1 MAKELGREQEGQGF
15 GAAALLSFIYIM
27 TQSAGFLFAY
37 QHAFL
42 GDGEKAHELTR
53 DETHYETYV
62 RAIASPYLNRAESR
76 LAELRQYLGER
87 IPDYAK
93 NPSRAS
99 FMDFYKQRQTEKL
112 RQEDMA
118 GLIQQPSSRPSLS
131 TAKPTT
137 ATPSAT
143 PLTPTTTTRES
154 TSAGREIGAT
164 DEELRTMAQE
174 IYNLSD
180 AAARKARFQE
190 RSARLGSAEQMKL
203 LDYFNQIKDDHARVQ
218 TLADDLFKD

>member
-1 MAKELGREQEGQGF
+1 
-15 GAAALLSFIYIM
+15 
-27 TQSAGFLFAY
+27 
-37 QHAFL
+37 
-42 GDGEKAHELTR
+42 
-53 DETHYETYV
+53 
-62 RAIASPYLNRAESR
+62 
-76 LAELRQYLGER
+76 
-87 IPDYAK
+87 
-93 NPSRAS
+93 
-99 FMDFYKQRQTEKL
+99 MDFYKQRQTEKL